1 MEICFDRGTT
11 SSVFKF
17 SILYSFS
24 FLSFWGILFFGI
36 VLLKSQTM
44 DLTILF
50 SPLDESIYAGQYDNN
65 SFFKSIKVYGE
76 KMPDYKSAQVAILG
90 IPEERGT
97 SGNEGCAHGPDEIR
111 KKLYSLKKGTGK
123 YTLVDLGNLNV
134 GIDLDETYVRV
145 SEVCRILL
153 ENNVLPLLLGGTHDL
168 DYGQYRGY
176 EEMEKLVSFLNVD
189 AFLDLEDKKEAPPSR
204 QHIHKM
210 LLHEPNY
217 LLSYTHLAHQTYLID
232 PLSVSILEKLYFE
245 AYRVGH
251 LRSNLAEME
260 PAIRN
265 ADMVSF
271 DITAIKSA
279 DAPGNANAQPF
290 GLSGEEA
297 CQICWY
303 AGLNEKLSSI
313 GFYEYN
319 PALDDA
325 HKKTASVIATMI
337 WYFVEGFYHRK
348 NETNFKSNDFLKY
361 VVSMPVEPEQIT
373 FYKSKFTEKWWMEV
387 EHHRPGSTYPRNT
400 IVPCSYSDYQLATH
414 GDLPERY
421 ISSLA
426 KLS

>member
-1 MEICFDRGTT
+1 
-11 SSVFKF
+11 
-17 SILYSFS
+17 
-24 FLSFWGILFFGI
+24 
-36 VLLKSQTM
+36 M

-50 SPLDESIYAGQYDNN
+50 SPLDEALYSAKYSNN
-65 SFFKSIKVYGE
+65 SVFKSLKVFSE
-76 KMPDYKSAQVAILG
+76 KMPDYKSAQVAMFG
-90 IPEERGT
+90 IKEERGT
-97 SGNEGCAHGPDEIR
+97 QDNFGCAQAPDEIR
-111 KKLYSLKKGTGK
+111 KKLYPLKKGTGA
-123 YTLVDLGNLNV
+123 YNIVDLGNLNP

-153 ENNVLPLLLGGTHDL
+153 ENNVLPVILGGTHDI

-176 EEMEKLVSFLNVD
+176 EEMEKLVSFLNID
-189 AFLDLEDKKEAPPSR
+189 AFLDLEDSKESPASR

-232 PLSVSILEKLYFE
+232 PLSIAILEKLYFE

-265 ADMVSF
+265 ADLISF

-279 DAPGNANAQPF
+279 DAPGNANGQPF
-290 GLSGEEA
+290 GLTGEEA

-319 PALDDA
+319 PEKDDER
-325 HKKTASVIATMI
+325 KKTASVIATMI
-337 WYFVEGFYHRK
+337 WYFLEGFYHRK
-348 NETNFKSNDFLKY
+348 HETNFRSNDFLKY
-361 VVSMPVEPEQIT
+361 VVSMPVEPETIT

-387 EHHRPGSTYPRNT
+387 GHHRPGAKYMRQTL
-400 IVPCSYSDYQLATH
+400 VPCSYNDYQTATK
-414 GDLPERY
+414 GELPERY
-421 ISSLA
+421 ISALG
-426 KLS
+426 KLG